1 MQNHDMSNTDAPSL
15 LTTDQGTDTIISSY
29 SNTRTLVHSLSI
41 YLPLLKRI
49 IILGLSGGALFVF
62 HQFAKNGRYQIN
74 NYGIILD
81 TRTGASYR
89 VKPGSQPD
97 ALSEPIPEEDTNE

>member
-1 MQNHDMSNTDAPSL
+1 MSNTEAPSL
-15 LTTDQGTDTIISSY
+15 LTSDQGTDATISSY
-29 SNTRTLVHSLSI
+29 SNTRTLVHSLSV
-41 YLPLLKRI
+41 YLPLLKRV
-49 IILGLSGGALFVF
+49 IILALSAGALFVF
-62 HQFAKNGRYQIN
+62 HQFAQNGRYQID

-97 ALSEPIPEEDTNE
+97 ALSEPILEEDTNE